1 VGKMSA
7 FESAWALLKAGGWE
21 ERGGVGYGQTGKNL
35 DMDFPDPES
44 QQEQLQHASPLGDM
58 RVARQDPNSAL
69 ANMSIEEAHEFNR
82 QMAAKPR
89 ALTQQSLEDYKQ
101 LRQQKE
107 LGLEPEGPTEPEDDY
122 PFPQVR
128 RGTRMVDYR
137 QPRREP
143 INIP

>member
-1 VGKMSA
+1 MSA

-69 ANMSIEEAHEFNR
+69 ANMSIEDMSLIGKWLLNHEH
-82 QMAAKPR
+82 
-89 ALTQQSLEDYKQ
+89 
-101 LRQQKE
+101 
-107 LGLEPEGPTEPEDDY
+107 
-122 PFPQVR
+122 
-128 RGTRMVDYR
+128 
-137 QPRREP
+137 
-143 INIP
+143 